1 MAYVDELLQV
11 LVEVGQIV
19 FTLLVL
25 GNELLFPLGQLQPL
39 LLEGLALRAFVGDT
53 GDHQS
58 VLIVVGVVWE
68 LGDELLDGDE
78 RQLEV
83 RVTKAVS
90 EGARNAAKGLTRRS
104 RRR

>member
-25 GNELLFPLGQLQPL
+25 SNELLFPLGQLQPL
-39 LLEGLALRAFVGDT
+39 LLEGLALCALVGDA
-53 GDHQS
+53 GDHQGIL
-58 VLIVVGVVWE
+58 VVVGMVWE
-68 LGDELLDGDE
+68 LGDELLDRDE

-83 RVTKAVS
+83 RVTK
-90 EGARNAAKGLTRRS
+90 
-104 RRR
+104 